1 MVTQSTACTCADDSN
16 RACSGAKAVRHSPWL
31 RSMPMEIAA
40 KPSVKSRGK
49 TNPRG
54 VKRKMSNFNLRCR
67 GQPLH
72 QIAST
77 VVEVIGC

>member
-1 MVTQSTACTCADDSN
+1 M
-16 RACSGAKAVRHSPWL
+16 L
-31 RSMPMEIAA
+31 MEIAA

-72 QIAST
+72 QTAPT
-77 VVEVIGC
+77 VVEVIEAVCLIVWPPN